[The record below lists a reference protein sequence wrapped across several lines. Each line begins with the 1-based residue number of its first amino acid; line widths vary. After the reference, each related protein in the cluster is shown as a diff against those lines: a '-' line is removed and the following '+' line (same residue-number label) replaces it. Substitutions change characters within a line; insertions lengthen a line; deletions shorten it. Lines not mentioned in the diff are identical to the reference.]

1 MYCSKDAPNF
11 YFVLILEGCAATTAG
26 IAVGCFVLS
35 LLASVHGHFIAL
47 SQGSQPQVLLLRSS
61 HCLYSCTAASVVI
74 TFFCTRSYK
83 KSSPLSLNEKS
94 VYYERFTQTVYR
106 CSPAQHTS
114 LLTKYCEAELFSLYT
129 FSVHYI
135 RMIVFVHVC
144 VCVCIC
150 VSVCVYTLC
159 FLNVCS
165 HHSCYF

>member
-74 TFFCTRSYK
+74 TFLCTRRRYK
-83 KSSPLSLNEKS
+83 KSSTPSLNEKS
-94 VYYERFTQTVYR
+94 VYYETVHSDSVQMQP
-106 CSPAQHTS
+106 SPAYH
-114 LLTKYCEAELFSLYT
+114 
-129 FSVHYI
+129 SVDK
-135 RMIVFVHVC
+135 VV
-144 VCVCIC
+144 
-150 VSVCVYTLC
+150 
-159 FLNVCS
+159 
-165 HHSCYF
+165 